1 MTDRIRIHT
10 DGACRGNPGPGGW
23 GVVLQ
28 HHKRSK
34 TLHGYEAETTNNR
47 MELTAVIEGLQA
59 LSRPCKVELL
69 TDSKYVMQGM
79 QEWIGQW
86 KQNGWKTAAKK
97 PVKNVDLW
105 QQLDHQAQRHEI
117 TWQWVKGH
125 SGVDGNELADRL
137 ANQAI
142 DEEHES

>member
-1 MTDRIRIHT
+1 
-10 DGACRGNPGPGGW
+10 
-23 GVVLQ
+23 
-28 HHKRSK
+28 
-34 TLHGYEAETTNNR
+34 